1 MYKENTNDIVKEK
14 AEKINEDITK
24 TVKLMRE
31 RPYMSSE
38 KKREKIIKAEPSVVK
53 YIRNHFFEGKVFL
66 IIENKVVVNC
76 GCDSFFITPAGDWI

>member
-38 KKREKIIKAEPSVVK
+38 KKREKILDVKDLDITFNFGSRASLRPSATRLKLSIKRA
-53 YIRNHFFEGKVFL
+53 IT
-66 IIENKVVVNC
+66 II
-76 GCDSFFITPAGDWI
+76 GGII